1 MITKTKQ
8 TIMRFLIVAS
18 LLLFLPG
25 FLTLNAQELPLLTEK
40 PGTFEILS
48 RTDYTSYDCGY
59 SKAEITANLQR
70 ITDLVNVVRQNP
82 VLADLR
88 GFDGRAGIYNIN
100 CKYTGGYGIP
110 SRISFEFAS
119 WYRLKDGTPARGL
132 IEPPEWSLYINQAI
146 PGWGASY
153 SHDAKHGYFTA
164 PLRKNTPEPGIDVY
178 DGEWFVIY
186 DPARP
191 PYWIPVTVN
200 EAFAAVRE
208 NMNNEKD
215 EVAAAYLKEY
225 VEKEY
230 AEIPESDRDKP
241 AYFGGGVSRVSSE
254 HGYGGQDSI
263 FPRIVKVNPEYWNR
277 DLPKSAIQ
285 LINFNSI
292 QNKEYLRKIKEEY
305 LQNNSISYN
314 VKRFEE
320 SYDMDDIRK
329 LVPLIGK

>member
-1 MITKTKQ
+1 MLQ
-8 TIMRFLIVAS
+8 SGVF
-18 LLLFLPG
+18 
-25 FLTLNAQELPLLTEK
+25 AQELPLLTEK
-40 PGTFEILS
+40 TGTFEILS
-48 RTDYTSYDCGY
+48 RTDYTGYDCGY
-59 SKAEITANLQR
+59 TKAEITSNLQR

-82 VLADLR
+82 VLTDLK
-88 GFDGRAGIYNIN
+88 GYDGRARIYNVN
-100 CKYTGGYGIP
+100 CKYAGGYGIP

-119 WYRLKDGTPARGL
+119 WYMLKDGTPARGL

-153 SHDAKHGYFTA
+153 GLDAKHGYFTA
-164 PLRKNTPEPGIDVY
+164 PLRKKTIEPGIDVY
-178 DGEWFVIY
+178 DREWFIIY
-186 DPARP
+186 DPSRP

-208 NMNNEKD
+208 SMNNEKD

-241 AYFGGGVSRVSSE
+241 AYFGGGVSRVTSE
-254 HGYGGQDSI
+254 NGYGGQDSI
-263 FPRIVKVNPEYWNR
+263 FPNIVKVNPEYWNR
-277 DLPKSAIQ
+277 DLPKSAVQ

-305 LQNNSISYN
+305 LQNNSTSYN

-320 SYDMDDIRK
+320 SYGMDDIRR
-329 LVPLIGK
+329 LLPLIGK

>member
-1 MITKTKQ
+1 MILK
-8 TIMRFLIVAS
+8 MRKNFAITLVMLAGLS
-18 LLLFLPG
+18 LS
-25 FLTLNAQELPLLTEK
+25 LTAQELPLLTEK
-40 PGTFEILS
+40 QGTFQILS
-48 RTDYTSYDCGY
+48 RTDYVGYDCGY
-59 SKAEITANLQR
+59 TKADVTANLQR
-70 ITDLVNVVRQNP
+70 ITDLVTVVRQNP
-82 VLADLR
+82 VLTDLK
-88 GFDGRAGIYNIN
+88 GYDGRARIYNVN
-100 CKYTGGYGIP
+100 CKYPGGYGIP

-153 SHDAKHGYFTA
+153 GHDAKHGYFTA
-164 PLRKNTPEPGIDVY
+164 PLRKKTPEPGIDVY

-191 PYWIPVTVN
+191 PYWITVTVN

-208 NMNNEKD
+208 SMNSEKD

-241 AYFGGGVSRVSSE
+241 AYFGGGVSRVTSS

-263 FPRIVKVNPEYWNR
+263 FPRIVRVNPEYWNM

-285 LINFNSI
+285 IINFHSI

-305 LQNNSISYN
+305 LQNNSTSYN

-320 SYDMDDIRK
+320 SFDMDDIRR